1 MNPLVRSQLEQLETT
16 LQALAE
22 VLAETHSRL
31 AKEQEDKERALQ
43 EYWSSGRKATILQ
56 ETMDKLNGVIKEN
69 ERLKARQEEVRQHTL
84 LLLEYAHS
92 LAGEYEK

>member
-1 MNPLVRSQLEQLETT
+1 MNPLVRSQLEQLETA

-22 VLAETHSRL
+22 VLAETHFRL
-31 AKEQEDKERALQ
+31 EKEQEDKERALQ
-43 EYWSSGRKATILQ
+43 EYWNSGRKATVLQ
-56 ETMDKLNGVIKEN
+56 ETVDKLHGVIREN

-92 LAGEYEK
+92 LAGEFEK